1 MQLDPGLGSTGQS
14 AGDGFEDHPPCT
26 KQGHLVHPIER
37 SIHHACKIAFD
48 HELLSRQKA
57 HKVTDGAVFAQRD
70 QGSEVAVDKRRERA
84 ASTSQ
89 GSSDSGTRSIAI
101 ELRCHAQRPKRSVY
115 AAWRHNNHHDHINY
129 PDTPCTTGRAS
140 LLDRRHGGSCGSAV
154 ALQPS
159 LGDGQQE
166 RLGGCHT
173 ALQAVFLY
181 RDHLA
186 ENGIVRRPIMSPY
199 GTALGVPASALWET
213 RGGRRLP
220 VASSSRLAHSIPPG
234 QRRV

>member
-1 MQLDPGLGSTGQS
+1 MSSALNGSSQAALRGRSTELGPLLLDLPPAWPSHLMWGPGRRNYLCLLVARQPTVSQPRKGRLHQPGLK
-14 AGDGFEDHPPCT
+14 H
-26 KQGHLVHPIER
+26 
-37 SIHHACKIAFD
+37 
-48 HELLSRQKA
+48 
-57 HKVTDGAVFAQRD
+57 
-70 QGSEVAVDKRRERA
+70 
-84 ASTSQ
+84 
-89 GSSDSGTRSIAI
+89 DSGTRSIAI

-115 AAWRHNNHHDHINY
+115 AAWRHNNHHDHKNY
-129 PDTPCTTGRAS
+129 PDTPCTAGRAS

-154 ALQPS
+154 ALQPF

-186 ENGIVRRPIMSPY
+186 ENRIVRRPIMSPY
-199 GTALGVPASALWET
+199 GTALGIPASALWET

-220 VASSSRLAHSIPPG
+220 VASSNRLAHSIPPG